1 MFFFCTK
8 VSFLC
13 NEYASGAWANDEEKS
28 FRYPEIIRLEIIHP
42 EIIRPEIIHLE
53 IIRLE
58 VIRLEIIRLEII
70 HLEVIRPEIIRLEII
85 RLEIIRPEINHTE
98 MTRPEMPLYGYRG
111 AGRANAGGS
120 DCLICVYSRFFIKPS
135 FFRYC

>member
-1 MFFFCTK
+1 MFLFCTK

-13 NEYASGAWANDEEKS
+13 NEYASGVAGKRWGKS
-28 FRYPEIIRLEIIHP
+28 FRYPEIIRLEIIY
-42 EIIRPEIIHLE
+42 LE

-58 VIRLEIIRLEII
+58 VIRLEIIRLE
-70 HLEVIRPEIIRLEII
+70 VICLEII
-85 RLEIIRPEINHTE
+85 RLEVIRLEIIHPEINHTE

-111 AGRANAGGS
+111 AGRVNAGGS
-120 DCLICVYSRFFIKPS
+120 DCLICVYSHFFIKPS